1 MDNVDN
7 KMNVKP
13 PRADVNSGSQ
23 ASSNKVAG
31 TSAGA
36 SLGTHSS
43 VVGGGDTVSFTSTA
57 AEMLKL
63 GESLANIPDVD
74 NVLVASIKASITD
87 GSYRVD
93 PDKIVDTLLKLERE
107 FR

>member
-23 ASSNKVAG
+23 SSKKVEG

-36 SLGTHSS
+36 SLGTQSS

-63 GESLANIPDVD
+63 EESLANIPDID
-74 NVLVASIKASITD
+74 NVRVASIKASIAD
-87 GSYRVD
+87 GSYRID
-93 PDKIVDTLLKLERE
+93 PDKIVDTLLKLERD